1 MENFFGFN
9 YLFFFTIILYSTVVA
24 GDIDSLQQSSVIEES
39 DLEREITQEADIG
52 LEDGKNLHLVLVF
65 TLFRLKLCNARK
77 NILIYLI

>member
-1 MENFFGFN
+1 M
-9 YLFFFTIILYSTVVA
+9 VA

-65 TLFRLKLCNARK
+65 TLFRSK
-77 NILIYLI
+77 IM

>member
-1 MENFFGFN
+1 MENFWGFN

-39 DLEREITQEADIG
+39 DLEREITQEADIE

-65 TLFRLKLCNARK
+65 TLFRSK
-77 NILIYLI
+77 IM